1 MEGGH
6 LQLQGAERGHGG
18 LWGTRCLAVGV
29 GAGGQGSF
37 WGGGSILEFGGGGY
51 SGLGMY

>member
-1 MEGGH
+1 MRREGR
-6 LQLQGAERGHGG
+6 L
-18 LWGTRCLAVGV
+18 VSV
-29 GAGGQGSF
+29 GARGQGSF

>member
-1 MEGGH
+1 MVPLPCVSRIDHVCRKGR
-6 LQLQGAERGHGG
+6 L
-18 LWGTRCLAVGV
+18 VGV

>member
-18 LWGTRCLAVGV
+18 LWGTRRLAVGV
-29 GAGGQGSF
+29 GAGGSGR
-37 WGGGSILEFGGGGY
+37 GGGNFLLHHTGPLSHWLAHQ
-51 SGLGMY
+51 